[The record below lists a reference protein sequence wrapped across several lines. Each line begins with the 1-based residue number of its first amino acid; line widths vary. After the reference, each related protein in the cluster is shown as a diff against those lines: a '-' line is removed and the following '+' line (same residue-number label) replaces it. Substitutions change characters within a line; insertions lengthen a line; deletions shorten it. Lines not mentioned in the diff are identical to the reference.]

1 MHSESFDLR
10 QVFDLYPEVCLK
22 YYGVTFDFEKLE
34 RKFLPIKLGKEE
46 FSQKH
51 LDVLESEYS
60 FYNKCRMPR
69 LNSKEINTI
78 KGVLSVLKLKDQ
90 AWIEKLYNVI
100 GNIEIVSC
108 ILRLI
113 DPKNH
118 GILSPMLE
126 NLLYIKGN
134 TQIEKYM
141 NFLEDLDNLAE
152 HYHFSRI
159 SDAQAALWTLAN
171 IINSPSLK
179 YAPRFC
185 DIYTAYEEHPN
196 LIKKV
201 IAKNAMG
208 PFKIQ
213 DNLFKAELI
222 LDSDF
227 VVAGILA
234 SKELE
239 ILIKALCEKY
249 GIKTW
254 ERTVAS
260 EFRYLSIWELASK
273 LFRDNL
279 ITIKEYENIK
289 LWWDIRNNLMH
300 EANVQ
305 TSKDE
310 VSELIRGVFHFRD
323 RHFSKQYIQKTRSSY
338 LVNISH

>member
-1 MHSESFDLR
+1 
-10 QVFDLYPEVCLK
+10 
-22 YYGVTFDFEKLE
+22 
-34 RKFLPIKLGKEE
+34 
-46 FSQKH
+46 
-51 LDVLESEYS
+51 
-60 FYNKCRMPR
+60 
-69 LNSKEINTI
+69 
-78 KGVLSVLKLKDQ
+78 
-90 AWIEKLYNVI
+90 
-100 GNIEIVSC
+100 
-108 ILRLI
+108 
-113 DPKNH
+113 
-118 GILSPMLE
+118 MLE
-126 NLLYIKGN
+126 NLLYVRGN

-141 NFLEDLDNLAE
+141 NFIEDLDNLAE
-152 HYHFSRI
+152 HYHFDRI
-159 SDAQAALWTLAN
+159 ADTQAALWTLAN

-227 VVAGILA
+227 VVSGILA

-254 ERTVAS
+254 EKTVGS
-260 EFRYLSIWELASK
+260 EFRYLSIGELASK
-273 LFRDNL
+273 LLRDKL
-279 ITIKEYENIK
+279 ISIKEYENIK
-289 LWWDIRNNLMH
+289 LWWVVRNNLMH

-305 TSKDE
+305 ISRDE
-310 VSELIRGVFHFRD
+310 VSELIREVLQFRD
-323 RHFSKQYIQKTRSSY
+323 RHFSKQCIQKTHISY
-338 LVNISH
+338 LANISH

>member
-1 MHSESFDLR
+1 MYSDSFDLR
-10 QVFDLYPEVCLK
+10 QVFDLYPEMCLK
-22 YYGVTFDFEKLE
+22 CYGVTLDFEKLE
-34 RKFLPIKLGKEE
+34 REFLPIKLGNEK

-51 LDVLESEYS
+51 LNVLESEYS
-60 FYNKCRMPR
+60 FYNEFRVPR
-69 LNSKEINTI
+69 INSGETNTI
-78 KGVLSVLKLKDQ
+78 KRALSVLKLKDQ
-90 AWIEKLYNVI
+90 ATIEKLYNVI
-100 GNIEIVSC
+100 GSIEIVSC
-108 ILRLI
+108 ILRLM
-113 DPKNH
+113 DPKNY

-126 NLLYIKGN
+126 NLLYVRGN

-141 NFLEDLDNLAE
+141 NFIEDLDNLAE
-152 HYHFSRI
+152 HYHFDRI
-159 SDAQAALWTLAN
+159 ADTQAALWTLAN

-179 YAPRFC
+179 YAPRIC
-185 DIYTAYEEHPN
+185 DIYAAYEEHPN

-254 ERTVAS
+254 ERTLAS
-260 EFRYLSIWELASK
+260 EFRCLFIWELASK
-273 LFRDNL
+273 LFQNKF
-279 ITIKEYENIK
+279 ITRNEHENIK
-289 LWWDIRNNLMH
+289 LWWVIRNNLIH
-300 EANVQ
+300 EADVKI
-305 TSKDE
+305 SRDE
-310 VSELIRGVFHFRD
+310 VSELIREVFQFRA

-338 LVNISH
+338 LVSISH